1 MGVRQSVFGRMKDG
15 VQVDRFELE
24 GEGGLRLAVLTY
36 GATIQSLI
44 YKKKDVVLG
53 YDRLEDYRTGNTS
66 YQGATVGRYANRIAG
81 RGPQRRRHGPSSRRL
96 QGL

>member
-1 MGVRQSVFGRMKDG
+1 MGVRQSVFGRMEDG

-53 YDRLEDYRTGNTS
+53 
-66 YQGATVGRYANRIAG
+66 
-81 RGPQRRRHGPSSRRL
+81 
-96 QGL
+96 